1 MNTTNLSILE
11 LMDIHIV
18 FLGINYN
25 SANELSNGNENTD
38 PPYTCRF
45 LLDILDW
52 NNWVTGDT
60 YN

>member
-38 PPYTCRF
+38 PPLYMQISVGYIR
-45 LLDILDW
+45 LE
-52 NNWVTGDT
+52 
-60 YN
+60 